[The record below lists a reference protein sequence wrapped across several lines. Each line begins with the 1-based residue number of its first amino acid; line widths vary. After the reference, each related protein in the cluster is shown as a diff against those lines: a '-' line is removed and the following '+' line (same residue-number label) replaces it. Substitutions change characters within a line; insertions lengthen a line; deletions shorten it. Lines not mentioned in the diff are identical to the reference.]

1 MIDIKNISK
10 EEPYIV
16 FVDEYNKALKRK
28 QSTIE
33 AICISTIDQTS
44 SKVFSRMV
52 NLKYIINNEWIFF
65 TNYESPKA
73 CQIATNDNIAALF
86 YWPTTKT
93 QIRINAT
100 ISKTESKFSDAHFS
114 KRSNEKNAL
123 AISSKQSKKSYL
135 IKKCL
140 KNINQFLIKIIYQDP
155 LIGVAFLSNLI
166 ILNFGRAMNLGSIKE
181 KYMNCK
187 EVHGSSIFF
196 SHNYYLQKL

>member
-123 AISSKQSKKSYL
+123 AISSKQSKKILSYQEV
-135 IKKCL
+135 L
-140 KNINQFLIKIIYQDP
+140 KEYKSVFNKNNLSRPSYWGGFSFKPYYFEFWEGHESRINKRKIYELQGSAWKQHFLQP
-155 LIGVAFLSNLI
+155 
-166 ILNFGRAMNLGSIKE
+166 
-181 KYMNCK
+181 
-187 EVHGSSIFF
+187 
-196 SHNYYLQKL
+196 